1 MRLNLLFA
9 VAGLAA
15 VGSAQQKLKVLFLG
29 DSITEIT
36 CWRPLVWSQLASA
49 NLTSSIQLVGS
60 MNSIPSSCQK
70 PAGFDAHHEGHSG
83 YQAYD
88 VARTNIAG
96 WVRNTTPDIVQFMLG
111 TNDVNIG
118 KRNAQTIL
126 DAYTSILGSLR
137 AANPKVHVI
146 IVKMIPTQWSDS
158 IIEAVNTAIPGWASQ
173 KTTTQSP
180 ITVADASRA
189 AGYTNAMLAGDK
201 VHPNS
206 QGDQFI
212 AKQVGPVLIKVIKE
226 KLGAA

>member
-1 MRLNLLFA
+1 MKLGSCI
-9 VAGLAA
+9 VIAGLAA
-15 VGSAQQKLKVLFLG
+15 IGAAQQKVKVMFLG

-49 NLTSSIQLVGS
+49 NLTFSIQLVGS
-60 MNSIPSSCQK
+60 MNSIPNSCQK
-70 PAGFDAHHEGHSG
+70 PTGFDPRHEGHSG

-88 VARTNIAG
+88 VARNNIAG
-96 WVRNTTPDIVQFMLG
+96 WVRTTTPDIVQFMLG

-137 AANPKVHVI
+137 AANPNVHVI

-158 IIEAVNTAIPGWASQ
+158 TIEAVNTAIPGWAVQ
-173 KTTTQSP
+173 RGTAQSP

-189 AGYTNAMLAGDK
+189 AGYTNEMLQGDK
-201 VHPNS
+201 VHPNGL
-206 QGDQFI
+206 GDQFI
-212 AKQVGPVLIKVIKE
+212 AKQVGPVLVRVLKA
-226 KLGAA
+226 KLGVV